1 MSLAP
6 MKTKAAIPMTATAKV
21 IIVEEEN
28 ALSRSLQDDLEAHD
42 IAVACVFSKLDEEA
56 SLVFGADALVID
68 PKSMRE
74 NGHDLLD
81 RFSGLRSSLP
91 VILTPNPKDSGDDL
105 AFDGASTVQR
115 LQKPYAVPTLCNL
128 IGRMADVSGHAVNDH
143 DYVTALVE
151 TDRLLPNL
159 SVEFQSKQSLKNDKI
174 VGYEAL
180 TRIKTRRA
188 LNPAI
193 IFSDL
198 VDVAVEVEATLVVID
213 ESIRLATALAK
224 RGKTVPVSFNC
235 SAILMT
241 YRRFV
246 DALISRLKQA
256 DVPPNTLML
265 EITEES
271 RVVDVDRLAAVCH
284 VLREHGLR
292 ISIDD
297 YGTGLA
303 NLERIAKIPF
313 DELKLDKTIFDACY
327 DGDLPMSL
335 LTSMLDFCRS
345 RKARSVIEG
354 IETKHH
360 LAQARLLGADF
371 GQGFY
376 WGCAVPPKYFVPGW

>member
-1 MSLAP
+1 MPPTTLPTPSS
-6 MKTKAAIPMTATAKV
+6 AKV

-28 ALSRSLQDDLEAHD
+28 ALSRSLQDDLEAND

-56 SLVFGADALVID
+56 SLVFGPDALIID
-68 PKSMRE
+68 PKTVRE
-74 NGHDLLD
+74 NGSELLD
-81 RFSGLRSSLP
+81 RFSGLRSSMP
-91 VILTPNPKDSGDDL
+91 VILTPNPKDSGDDEL
-105 AFDGASTVQR
+105 AFDAASVIQR

-128 IGRMADVSGHAVNDH
+128 IGRMADVSGHAVNDL
-143 DYVTALVE
+143 DYVCALVE

-159 SVEFQSKQSLKNDKI
+159 SVEFQSKQSLDSDKI

-198 VDVAVEVEATLVVID
+198 VDVAVEVEATLAVVD

-224 RGKTVPVSFNC
+224 RGRAVPVSFNC
-235 SAILMT
+235 SAIMMT

-246 DALISRLKQA
+246 DALISRLKHA
-256 DVPPNTLML
+256 DVPPGALML

-284 VLREHGLR
+284 VLRGHGLG

-303 NLERIAKIPF
+303 NLDRIAKIPF
-313 DELKLDKTIFDACY
+313 DELKIDKTIFNACY
-327 DGDLPMSL
+327 DGDIPISL
-335 LTSMLDFCRS
+335 LASMLEFCRG